1 MNLISAFCGGG
12 QERPV
17 KKDIVTP
24 AKSCLSLCGFLI
36 GLLIFSFLLHLT
48 LRTLLS
54 TFLFFLPPQDFESLL
69 KGSEIYT
76 TWGGVHI
83 FSWGIL
89 VSSVVSSKAPLCTLS
104 LHPIPLKFTSGW
116 LWHKIKIPRSWQLP
130 QMSPSP
136 HTPGFLTVVSIS
148 MDQMSCFA
156 GWFMVALGKTPQRV

>member
-1 MNLISAFCGGG
+1 MWFSYWIAYFLFLTTLDS
-12 QERPV
+12 
-17 KKDIVTP
+17 
-24 AKSCLSLCGFLI
+24 LSHAWMCILEGLC
-36 GLLIFSFLLHLT
+36 FLLCSSFFHLKI
-48 LRTLLS
+48 LNLCSRAQKS
-54 TFLFFLPPQDFESLL
+54 IPHEDVC
-69 KGSEIYT
+69 IY
-76 TWGGVHI
+76 
-83 FSWGIL
+83 SPWGIL

-104 LHPIPLKFTSGW
+104 LHAIPLKFTSGW